1 MQTIS
6 RSGEVFE
13 QTCIRVPLELK
24 TKAKAAG
31 ISMSGTLREA
41 LEEKLAETENRN
53 HPAQTHQDQNGGAAS
68 QGGAA

>member
-31 ISMSGTLREA
+31 ISMSGTLREG
-41 LEEKLAETENRN
+41 LEAKLAETKQMDN
-53 HPAQTHQDQNGGAAS
+53 PAQPNHEQTGTTP
-68 QGGAA
+68 QGGAY